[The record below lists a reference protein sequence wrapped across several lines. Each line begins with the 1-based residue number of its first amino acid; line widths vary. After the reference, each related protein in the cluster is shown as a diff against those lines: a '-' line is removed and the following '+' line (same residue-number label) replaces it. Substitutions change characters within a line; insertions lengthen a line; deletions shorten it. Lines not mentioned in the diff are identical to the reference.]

1 MFKKMLNKS
10 IFLGLII
17 GLTLAAVT
25 TYAWNSVWNGTSWI
39 TSGGVIDAQ
48 KIAENFEYLKAQGGI
63 WLLSG
68 SNAYYNG
75 GNVGIGTA
83 SPSYKLNV
91 NGDTLVNGWLRT
103 TGNTGWYSNT
113 HGGGWYMSDATWV
126 RSYANKSVYT
136 GGQIRGDG
144 GLCIG
149 GDCRTSWPS
158 VTKVSCY
165 ISGNPEYCTATCP
178 SGYYLTGCVAGMPY
192 KSGSLNGSNGCW
204 FAAGNSYDHFYGHA
218 LCMR

>member
-1 MFKKMLNKS
+1 MLNKS

-158 VTKVSCY
+158 GGISSVTTAYCY
-165 ISGNPEYCTATCP
+165 NSGGGCTATCP
-178 SGYYLTGCVAGMPY
+178 AGYFRTGCDVDRGQIASPTA
-192 KSGSLNGSNGCW
+192 NGCYT
-204 FAAGNSYDHFYGHA
+204 GNTYSQVYAYCA
-218 LCMR
+218 R